1 MQNFV
6 YIETFGC
13 AANQNNSEIMRGL
26 LKQAGYELTNNQEIA
41 DIIIINT
48 CIVKEKTQNKIISRI
63 KNLPTSKLII
73 VSGCMPETNFKEIQN
88 LNKNLIFLGTHH
100 FKDIIKLIKDFK
112 ENKLTAKQ
120 QLEYLTQ
127 RQEEKL
133 ILPKISNN
141 KIISIIQITEGCL
154 GECSYCKV
162 KFAKHKLFSYDENNI
177 IKQAENDL
185 QQGAKEI
192 WITSQDNASYGL
204 DKDNKSKLPELLN
217 KILNLN
223 HRFKLR
229 LGMMNPNNLLPII
242 NEIIEIYKNPKIYK
256 FLHIPIQSASDKV
269 LADMKRKYKIKQV
282 ENIINKFKQEI
293 PDITISTDIIIGY
306 PTETEQDFQEN
317 LKFIKEN
324 QINVLNISR
333 FSNHKELNLN
343 LKPLK
348 KQTINK
354 RNKEIMSLFR
364 KITQQ
369 NKEKYLNKNLKVLIN
384 KKLSENLYEARDDNY
399 NLIIINSED
408 KSILGKSI
416 DVNIK
421 QTGVLQMLGKIVN

>member
-1 MQNFV
+1 
-6 YIETFGC
+6 
-13 AANQNNSEIMRGL
+13 
-26 LKQAGYELTNNQEIA
+26 
-41 DIIIINT
+41 
-48 CIVKEKTQNKIISRI
+48 
-63 KNLPTSKLII
+63 
-73 VSGCMPETNFKEIQN
+73 
-88 LNKNLIFLGTHH
+88 
-100 FKDIIKLIKDFK
+100 
-112 ENKLTAKQ
+112 
-120 QLEYLTQ
+120 
-127 RQEEKL
+127 
-133 ILPKISNN
+133 
-141 KIISIIQITEGCL
+141 
-154 GECSYCKV
+154 
-162 KFAKHKLFSYDENNI
+162 
-177 IKQAENDL
+177 
-185 QQGAKEI
+185 
-192 WITSQDNASYGL
+192 
-204 DKDNKSKLPELLN
+204 
-217 KILNLN
+217 
-223 HRFKLR
+223 
-229 LGMMNPNNLLPII
+229 
-242 NEIIEIYKNPKIYK
+242 
-256 FLHIPIQSASDKV
+256 
-269 LADMKRKYKIKQV
+269 MKRKYKIKQV